1 MDLRDDTLSSQESG
15 APVIAHEW
23 SPASEASVGRRS
35 RETVLSYGGFAGLL
49 GAASAGSGAA
59 VRLDARD
66 WNRGAIDPLRLDERV
81 DGLAAGG
88 LFHLVLAGSPGELRR
103 ARGEVALRCQRWKGR
118 RNRASMGEGFGR
130 VLRRHRAIHDL
141 DRPLVRADY
150 RHALDTWQ
158 WVLRLE
164 PGASLAVQIAAL
176 FHDVE
181 RLTSEA
187 DARPGEAGTGG
198 DGGYGAYKLRHAQ
211 ASAAVAR
218 EALAEV
224 PVPPG
229 TARAAAELI
238 AAHDRPGGVQG
249 LARQRSGRPGEGEL
263 ALLEDADALSFLTLN
278 ALGYRA
284 YHGSERAVRKTAWT
298 LRRLSRRGW
307 RQLGGASLDP
317 DVAALVRRATDE
329 SVLPQEEGA
338 TPQEVPS

>member
-1 MDLRDDTLSSQESG
+1 MFERDETHPSEG
-15 APVIAHEW
+15 AAGPVIAHGW
-23 SPASEASVGRRS
+23 SPVPELDSGRRS
-35 RETVLSYGGFAGLL
+35 RESVLGYGGLAGLL
-49 GAASAGSGAA
+49 GTAAAGGGAG

-81 DGLAAGG
+81 DRLAAGG
-88 LFHLVLAGSPGELRR
+88 PFHLVLAGAPGELRR

-181 RLTSEA
+181 RLASEA
-187 DARPGEAGTGG
+187 DARPESGADGDGE
-198 DGGYGAYKLRHAQ
+198 GGYGTYKARHAR
-211 ASAAVAR
+211 ASATAAR
-218 EALAEV
+218 EALAEL

-229 TARAAAELI
+229 TARAAVELI
-238 AAHDRPGGVQG
+238 AAHDRPGGVEG
-249 LARQRSGRPGEGEL
+249 LARQRSGRPGQGEL

-278 ALGYRA
+278 ALGYRG
-284 YHGSERAVRKTAWT
+284 YHGPERAARKTAWT
-298 LRRLSRRGW
+298 LRRLSSRGW
-307 RQLGGASLDP
+307 RHLGGASLDP
-317 DVAALVRRATDE
+317 GVAALVRRATE
-329 SVLPQEEGA
+329 EAVLPREEEGSGEA
-338 TPQEVPS
+338 PS

>member
-1 MDLRDDTLSSQESG
+1 MDLLDDIHSPEEFTPP
-15 APVIAHEW
+15 AIAHGW
-23 SPASEASVGRRS
+23 SPAPEVTTGRRS

-49 GAASAGSGAA
+49 GAASAASGVA

-81 DGLAAGG
+81 DRLAAGG
-88 LFHLVLAGSPGELRR
+88 PFHLVLAGSPGELRR

-164 PGASLAVQIAAL
+164 PGASLAVQVAAL

-181 RLTSEA
+181 RLDSEA
-187 DARPGEAGTGG
+187 DERSGEAGS
-198 DGGYGAYKLRHAQ
+198 DDGYGAYKTRHAQ
-211 ASAAVAR
+211 ASAAAAR

-224 PVPPG
+224 PVLPG

-284 YHGSERAVRKTAWT
+284 YHGPERAVRKTAWT

-307 RQLGGASLDP
+307 RHLEGASIDP

-329 SVLPQEEGA
+329 AVLPREEGA
-338 TPQEVPS
+338 QEVPP